1 MAYLRGIFYS
11 LPVQLVFLHFRK
23 YQVML
28 VFWYI
33 LFAAVNGS
41 FMKTF
46 GANALFLAPEYLGN
60 VNSIS
65 AAIMGISIGVFIM
78 CWNVATFILFSR
90 YFTFL
95 AATQYPFLKYCI
107 NNSVIPLSFLIFYL
121 IEAYQFSHY
130 VELIPNVEIIFLT
143 IGFLAGLLLI
153 LAISFLYFFRA
164 DQTILRKLQPS
175 FKNARTFIA
184 HLQPGSASNGYSLI
198 RSEWFLD
205 SFFSFRRCR
214 DVSHY
219 SADLMEKIF
228 KRHHFAAVLSILVA
242 VAFLILTGFFLEYKL
257 FQIPAGASITLFFA
271 ILIGVSGAISYFLQS
286 WSVPFFVLFLVV
298 LNFFYRVDWID
309 PRNKAYG
316 LNYNNKNE
324 WPSYEHQFVDSA
336 SNNGY
341 AEKDRQNM
349 IGILN
354 RWKLKQGEEKPLL
367 VLMATSGGGNRSAT
381 FTMNVLQELD
391 SLTNG
396 QIFNKTF
403 LITGASGGMIGATYF
418 RELYR
423 QKLKGKNINL
433 QDEKYVDNIAE
444 DLLNPIFSSFVA
456 RDILAPTQ
464 HFYVGPYRYIKDR
477 AYSFEMKLNS
487 NTEGILN
494 NRLKDYVQDESSAA
508 IPLMIYHSMVNR
520 DAKKILISTQPVRF
534 MAQPPKDSTQNNA
547 EPDAIDFVSFFSK
560 QDPYNLRMLT
570 ALRMNATFPVVL
582 PSVWLPTKPVIDVMD
597 GGLRDNYGIE
607 NNLRFLSSMSD
618 WIKENTR
625 GVLVVQIRDRS
636 VGGWEDPYELEGFAD
651 HTIKPIMLLQHNWS
665 KMMEYFQND
674 MYTYYATSSGYPI
687 NKIIFQYSSG
697 KEENRAALNF
707 HLSKREKKDI
717 AESLHSSGNTRNF
730 KKVIELL
737 KNKVTEDK

>member
-1 MAYLRGIFYS
+1 
-11 LPVQLVFLHFRK
+11 
-23 YQVML
+23 
-28 VFWYI
+28 
-33 LFAAVNGS
+33 
-41 FMKTF
+41 
-46 GANALFLAPEYLGN
+46 
-60 VNSIS
+60 
-65 AAIMGISIGVFIM
+65 
-78 CWNVATFILFSR
+78 VATFILFSR
-90 YFTFL
+90 HFTFL

-316 LNYNNKNE
+316 LNYNNKDE
-324 WPSYEHQFVDSA
+324 WPSYEHQFVDSSS
-336 SNNGY
+336 SNVY

-403 LITGASGGMIGATYF
+403 LITGASGGMIGATYSVNCT
-418 RELYR
+418 
-423 QKLKGKNINL
+423 GKNL
-433 QDEKYVDNIAE
+433 RE
-444 DLLNPIFSSFVA
+444 
-456 RDILAPTQ
+456 
-464 HFYVGPYRYIKDR
+464 
-477 AYSFEMKLNS
+477 
-487 NTEGILN
+487 
-494 NRLKDYVQDESSAA
+494 
-508 IPLMIYHSMVNR
+508 
-520 DAKKILISTQPVRF
+520 KILIF
-534 MAQPPKDSTQNNA
+534 KMKN
-547 EPDAIDFVSFFSK
+547 
-560 QDPYNLRMLT
+560 M
-570 ALRMNATFPVVL
+570 
-582 PSVWLPTKPVIDVMD
+582 W
-597 GGLRDNYGIE
+597 
-607 NNLRFLSSMSD
+607 
-618 WIKENTR
+618 
-625 GVLVVQIRDRS
+625 
-636 VGGWEDPYELEGFAD
+636 
-651 HTIKPIMLLQHNWS
+651 TILQ
-665 KMMEYFQND
+665 K
-674 MYTYYATSSGYPI
+674 TY
-687 NKIIFQYSSG
+687 
-697 KEENRAALNF
+697 
-707 HLSKREKKDI
+707 
-717 AESLHSSGNTRNF
+717 
-730 KKVIELL
+730 
-737 KNKVTEDK
+737 

>member
-1 MAYLRGIFYS
+1 
-11 LPVQLVFLHFRK
+11 
-23 YQVML
+23 ML

-33 LFAAVNGS
+33 LFAIVNGS
-41 FMKTF
+41 FMKSF

-78 CWNVATFILFSR
+78 CWNITTFILFSR
-90 YFTFL
+90 HFTFL
-95 AATQYPFLKYCI
+95 AATQYPFFKYCI
-107 NNSVIPLSFLIFYL
+107 NNSVIPLTFLIFYL
-121 IEAYQFSHY
+121 IKAYQFSHY

-143 IGFLAGLLLI
+143 IGFLAGLILI

-164 DQTILRKLQPS
+164 DKTILRKLQPA

-184 HLQPGSASNGYSLI
+184 HLQPGYSNGRSLI

-228 KRHHFAAVLSILVA
+228 QRHHLAAVFSVCIA

-271 ILIGVSGAISYFLQS
+271 ILIGISGAFSYFLQS
-286 WSVPFFVLFLVV
+286 WSIPFLVVFIIV
-298 LNFFYRVDWID
+298 LNFFYQQGWID

-316 LNYNNKNE
+316 LNYNNKEE
-324 WPSYEHQFVDSA
+324 WPLYDRQHVDSTNSTA
-336 SNNGY
+336 NV
-341 AEKDRQNM
+341 ERDKQNM

-354 RWKLKQGEEKPLL
+354 KWKQKQGEEKPLL
-367 VLMATSGGGNRSAT
+367 VVMTTSGGGNRSAT
-381 FTMNVLQELD
+381 FTMNVLQHLD
-391 SLTNG
+391 SITNG

-423 QKLKGKNINL
+423 EKNLGKNIDL
-433 QDEKYVDNIAE
+433 HDDKYIDNIAD
-444 DLLNPIFSSFVA
+444 DLLNPTFSSFVA
-456 RDILAPTQ
+456 RDILSPTQ
-464 HFYVGPYRYIKDR
+464 RFNVGPYRYIKDR

-494 NRLKDYVQDESSAA
+494 KRLKDYVADESNAV
-508 IPLMIYHSMVNR
+508 IPLMIYHSLVNR
-520 DAKKILISTQPVRF
+520 DAKKVLISTQPVRF
-534 MAQPPKDSTQNNA
+534 MTEPPEDSTQK
-547 EPDAIDFVSFFSK
+547 PVSSDAIDFVSFFAK

-582 PSVWLPTKPVIDVMD
+582 PSVWLPTQPVIDVMD

-607 NNLRFLSSMSD
+607 NSLRFLNSMSD

-625 GVLVVQIRDRS
+625 GVLVLQIRDRQA
-636 VGGWEDPYELEGFAD
+636 GGWEDPYELEGFAD
-651 HTIKPIMLLQHNWS
+651 HTIKPITLLQHNWS

-687 NKIIFQYSSG
+687 HKVLFQYSS
-697 KEENRAALNF
+697 ENSENRAALNF

-717 AESLHSSGNTRNF
+717 AASVYSASNRASAEKTLQLF
-730 KKVIELL
+730 KGAGTTGK
-737 KNKVTEDK
+737 

>member
-1 MAYLRGIFYS
+1 
-11 LPVQLVFLHFRK
+11 
-23 YQVML
+23 
-28 VFWYI
+28 
-33 LFAAVNGS
+33 
-41 FMKTF
+41 MKTF

-65 AAIMGISIGVFIM
+65 AALMGISIGVFIM

-90 YFTFL
+90 HFTFL

-107 NNSVIPLSFLIFYL
+107 NNSIIPLSFLIFYL

-143 IGFLAGLLLI
+143 IGFVAGLLLI

-164 DQTILRKLQPS
+164 DKTILRKLQPA

-184 HLQPGSASNGYSLI
+184 HLQPGNVSNGYSLI

-228 KRHHFAAVLSILVA
+228 KRHHFAAVISILAA

-271 ILIGVSGAISYFLQS
+271 ILIGVAGAISYFLQS
-286 WSVPFFVLFLVV
+286 WSVPFLVLFIIV
-298 LNFFYRVDWID
+298 LNFFYQIGWID

-316 LNYNNKNE
+316 LNYNDKE
-324 WPSYEHQFVDSA
+324 DWPTYSHQFLDSA
-336 SNNGY
+336 GKNAY
-341 AEKDRQNM
+341 VEKDKLNM
-349 IGILN
+349 IEILN

-367 VLMATSGGGNRSAT
+367 VVMATSGGGNRSAT
-381 FTMNVLQELD
+381 FTMNVLQQMD
-391 SLTNG
+391 SLTKG
-396 QIFNKTF
+396 QILNKTF

-423 QKLKGKNINL
+423 QKIKGKKINL
-433 QDEKYVDNIAE
+433 HDQKYVDNIAE

-456 RDILAPTQ
+456 RDILSPTQ
-464 HFYVGPYRYIKDR
+464 YFYVGPYRYVKDR
-477 AYSFEMKLNS
+477 AYAFEMKLNS

-494 NRLKDYVQDESSAA
+494 KRLKDYVEDESNAV

-534 MAQPPKDSTQNNA
+534 MAQPPNGTVQKKA

-570 ALRMNATFPVVL
+570 ALRMNATFPFVL

-625 GVLVVQIRDRS
+625 GVLLIQIRDRL
-636 VGGWEDPYELEGFAD
+636 VGGWENPYELEGFAD

-687 NKIIFQYSSG
+687 HKITFQYSSG
-697 KEENRAALNF
+697 NAENRAALNF

-717 AESLHSSGNTRNF
+717 AASLHSEGNTKNF
-730 KKVIELL
+730 ENVVQLL
-737 KNKVTEDK
+737 KNPINEGK

>member
-1 MAYLRGIFYS
+1 
-11 LPVQLVFLHFRK
+11 
-23 YQVML
+23 
-28 VFWYI
+28 
-33 LFAAVNGS
+33 
-41 FMKTF
+41 MKSF

-78 CWNVATFILFSR
+78 CWNITTFILFSR
-90 YFTFL
+90 HFTFL
-95 AATQYPFLKYCI
+95 AATQYPFFKYCI
-107 NNSVIPLSFLIFYL
+107 NNSVIPLTFLIFYL
-121 IEAYQFSHY
+121 IKAYQFSHY

-143 IGFLAGLLLI
+143 IGFLAGLILI

-164 DQTILRKLQPS
+164 DKTILRKLQPA

-184 HLQPGSASNGYSLI
+184 HLQPGYSNGRSLI

-228 KRHHFAAVLSILVA
+228 QRHHLAAVFSVCIA

-271 ILIGVSGAISYFLQS
+271 ILIGISGAFSYFLQS
-286 WSVPFFVLFLVV
+286 WSIPFLVVFIIV
-298 LNFFYRVDWID
+298 LNFFYQQGWID

-316 LNYNNKNE
+316 LNYNNKEE
-324 WPSYEHQFVDSA
+324 WPLYDRQHVDSTNSTA
-336 SNNGY
+336 NV
-341 AEKDRQNM
+341 ERDKQNM

-354 RWKLKQGEEKPLL
+354 KWKQKQGEEKPLL
-367 VLMATSGGGNRSAT
+367 VVMTTSGGGNRSAT
-381 FTMNVLQELD
+381 FTMNVLQHLD
-391 SLTNG
+391 SITNG

-423 QKLKGKNINL
+423 EKNLGKNIDL
-433 QDEKYVDNIAE
+433 HDDKYIDNIAD
-444 DLLNPIFSSFVA
+444 DLLNPTFSSFVA
-456 RDILAPTQ
+456 RDILSPTQ
-464 HFYVGPYRYIKDR
+464 RFNVGPYRYIKDR

-494 NRLKDYVQDESSAA
+494 KRLKDYVADESNAV
-508 IPLMIYHSMVNR
+508 IPLMIYHSLVNR
-520 DAKKILISTQPVRF
+520 DAKKVLISTQPVRF
-534 MAQPPKDSTQNNA
+534 MTEPPEDSTQK
-547 EPDAIDFVSFFSK
+547 PVSSDAIDFVSFFAK

-582 PSVWLPTKPVIDVMD
+582 PSVWLPTQPVIDVMD

-607 NNLRFLSSMSD
+607 NSLRFLNSMSD

-625 GVLVVQIRDRS
+625 GVLVLQIRDRQA
-636 VGGWEDPYELEGFAD
+636 GGWEDPYELEGFAD
-651 HTIKPIMLLQHNWS
+651 HTIKPITLLQHNWS

-687 NKIIFQYSSG
+687 HKVLFQYSS
-697 KEENRAALNF
+697 ENSENRAALNF

-717 AESLHSSGNTRNF
+717 AASVYSASNRASAEKTLQLF
-730 KKVIELL
+730 KGAGTTGK
-737 KNKVTEDK
+737 

>member
-1 MAYLRGIFYS
+1 
-11 LPVQLVFLHFRK
+11 
-23 YQVML
+23 
-28 VFWYI
+28 
-33 LFAAVNGS
+33 
-41 FMKTF
+41 MKTF

-78 CWNVATFILFSR
+78 CWNVTTFILLSR
-90 YFTFL
+90 HFTFL

-107 NNSVIPLSFLIFYL
+107 NNSVIPLTFLIFYL
-121 IEAYQFSHY
+121 VKAYQFSHY
-130 VELIPNVEIIFLT
+130 VELIPNVKIIFLA
-143 IGFLAGLLLI
+143 IGFITGLMLI

-164 DQTILRKLQPS
+164 DKTILRKLQPA
-175 FKNARTFIA
+175 FKNARSYIS
-184 HLQPGSASNGYSLI
+184 HLQPDHVTNEYSLI

-228 KRHHFAAVLSILVA
+228 KRHHFAAVISILAA
-242 VAFLILTGFFLEYKL
+242 VFFLIITGFFLEYKF

-271 ILIGVSGAISYFLQS
+271 VLIGVSGAVTYFLQS
-286 WSVPFFVLFLVV
+286 WSVPFFVLFILG
-298 LNFFYRVDWID
+298 LNFFYQIDWID

-316 LNYNNKNE
+316 LNYNNKDQ
-324 WPSYEHQFVDSA
+324 WPVYDRQNIENSTSA
-336 SNNGY
+336 AN
-341 AEKDRQNM
+341 AEKDKQNM
-349 IGILN
+349 TIILN
-354 RWKLKQGEEKPLL
+354 KWKKKQGEEKPLL
-367 VLMATSGGGNRSAT
+367 VVMTTSGGGNRSAT
-381 FTMNVLQELD
+381 FTMNVLQHLD
-391 SLTNG
+391 SVTAG

-423 QKLKGKNINL
+423 EKLRGKNIDL

-444 DLLNPIFSSFVA
+444 DLLNPTFSSFVA
-456 RDILAPTQ
+456 RDILSPTQ

-477 AYSFEMKLNS
+477 AYAFEMKLNS
-487 NTEGILN
+487 NTGGILN
-494 NRLKDYVQDESSAA
+494 SRLKDYVHDESNAV

-534 MAQPPKDSTQNNA
+534 MAKPPKDTTQKPA
-547 EPDAIDFVSFFSK
+547 EPDAIDFISFFSK

-570 ALRMNATFPVVL
+570 ALRMNATFPIVL
-582 PSVWLPTKPVIDVMD
+582 PSVWLPTNPVIDVMD

-607 NNLRFLSSMSD
+607 NSLRFLSAMND
-618 WIKENTR
+618 WIKQNTR
-625 GVLVVQIRDRS
+625 GVLVVQIRDRQ

-651 HTIKPIMLLQHNWS
+651 HTIKPVLLLQHNWS

-674 MYTYYATSSGYPI
+674 MYTYYASSSGYPI
-687 NKIIFQYSSG
+687 HKIIFQYSSS
-697 KEENRAALNF
+697 KSENKAALNF

-717 AESLHSSGNTRNF
+717 AASLNSTGNMASFQKMNQ
-730 KKVIELL
+730 LL
-737 KNKVTEDK
+737 NEQFIPGK

>member
-1 MAYLRGIFYS
+1 
-11 LPVQLVFLHFRK
+11 
-23 YQVML
+23 ML

-33 LFAAVNGS
+33 LFAVVNGS

-78 CWNVATFILFSR
+78 CWNITTFILFSR
-90 YFTFL
+90 HFNFL
-95 AATQYPFLKYCI
+95 AATQYPFFKYCI
-107 NNSVIPLSFLIFYL
+107 NNSIIPLTFLIFYL
-121 IEAYQFSHY
+121 IKAYQFSHY

-143 IGFLAGLLLI
+143 IGFLAGLILI

-164 DQTILRKLQPS
+164 DQTILRKLQPA

-184 HLQPGSASNGYSLI
+184 HLQPGYANGRSLI

-205 SFFSFRRCR
+205 SFFSVRRCR

-219 SADLMEKIF
+219 SAELMEKIF
-228 KRHHFAAVLSILVA
+228 QRHHLAAVLSVCIA
-242 VAFLILTGFFLEYKL
+242 VAFLIVTGFFLEYKL

-271 ILIGVSGAISYFLQS
+271 ILIGVSGAFSYFLQS
-286 WSVPFFVLFLVV
+286 WSIPFLVLFIVV
-298 LNFFYRVDWID
+298 LNFFYQMGWID

-316 LNYNNKNE
+316 LNYNRKDE
-324 WPSYEHQFVDSA
+324 WPLYDRQHVDSCNSA
-336 SNNGY
+336 ANVQ
-341 AEKDRQNM
+341 KDKQNM

-354 RWKLKQGEEKPLL
+354 KWKQKQGEEKPLL
-367 VLMATSGGGNRSAT
+367 VVMTTSGGGNRSAT
-381 FTMNVLQELD
+381 FTMNVLQHLD
-391 SLTNG
+391 SITNG

-423 QKLKGKNINL
+423 ERHYGKNINL
-433 QDEKYVDNIAE
+433 NDDKYIDNISD
-444 DLLNPIFSSFVA
+444 DLLNPTFSSFVA
-456 RDILAPTQ
+456 RDILSPTQ
-464 HFYVGPYRYIKDR
+464 RFNVGPYRYIKDR

-487 NTEGILN
+487 NTDGVLN
-494 NRLKDYVQDESSAA
+494 KRLKDYVADESNAV
-508 IPLMIYHSMVNR
+508 IPLMIYHSLVNR

-534 MAQPPKDSTQNNA
+534 MAEPPEDSTQKPV
-547 EPDAIDFVSFFSK
+547 ESDAIDFVSFFSK

-582 PSVWLPTKPVIDVMD
+582 PSVWLPTQPVIDVMD

-607 NNLRFLSSMSD
+607 NSLRFLNSMSD
-618 WIKENTR
+618 WIKQNTR
-625 GVLVVQIRDRS
+625 GVLVLQIRDRQA
-636 VGGWEDPYELEGFAD
+636 GGWEDPYELEGFAD

-674 MYTYYATSSGYPI
+674 MYTYYASSSGHPI
-687 NKIIFQYSSG
+687 HKILFQYSSG
-697 KEENRAALNF
+697 NSENRAALNF

-717 AESLHSSGNTRNF
+717 AGSVYSASNAASFQKTLQ
-730 KKVIELL
+730 LL
-737 KNKVTEDK
+737 NGEVSMGK

>member
-1 MAYLRGIFYS
+1 
-11 LPVQLVFLHFRK
+11 
-23 YQVML
+23 
-28 VFWYI
+28 
-33 LFAAVNGS
+33 
-41 FMKTF
+41 MKTF

-90 YFTFL
+90 HFTFL

-164 DQTILRKLQPS
+164 DQTILRKLQPA

-184 HLQPGSASNGYSLI
+184 HLQPGGASNGYSLI

-228 KRHHFAAVLSILVA
+228 KRHHFAAVVSILVA

-271 ILIGVSGAISYFLQS
+271 ILIGVSGAVSYFLQS
-286 WSVPFFVLFLVV
+286 WSVPFFVLFIVV
-298 LNFFYRVDWID
+298 LNFFYREDWID

-316 LNYNNKNE
+316 LNYNNKDE
-324 WPSYEHQFVDSA
+324 WPSYEPQFVDSA
-336 SNNGY
+336 NSNVY

-354 RWKLKQGEEKPLL
+354 RWKLKQAEEKPLL

-391 SLTNG
+391 SITNG

-423 QKLKGKNINL
+423 QKMKGKNIDL

-464 HFYVGPYRYIKDR
+464 YFYVGPYRYIKDR

-494 NRLKDYVQDESSAA
+494 NRLKDYAKDEVNAA

-534 MAQPPKDSTQNNA
+534 MAQPPKDSTQKDA

-582 PSVWLPTKPVIDVMD
+582 PSVWLPTQPVIDVMD

-607 NNLRFLSSMSD
+607 NNLRFLSSMTD

-625 GVLVVQIRDRS
+625 GVLVIQIRDRS
-636 VGGWEDPYELEGFAD
+636 VGGWEDPYELKGFAD
-651 HTIKPIMLLQHNWS
+651 HTIKPVMLLQHNWS

-674 MYTYYATSSGYPI
+674 MYTYYATSSGYQI
-687 NKIIFQYSSG
+687 HKIIFQYSSG
-697 KEENRAALNF
+697 KAENRAALNF

-717 AESLHSSGNTRNF
+717 AASLNSSGNSRNF
-730 KKVIELL
+730 KKVTELL
-737 KNKVTEDK
+737 NNQPTEDK